1 LVGFGLESID
11 IIGVALRRSS
21 AHWLGA
27 LGTLQ
32 YRNCQSKP
40 SFCKDQENFTYIPS
54 AISTNESL
62 GSQLCVDLARCINHL
77 SRVLDDHTRTLVI
90 DTSDLLLEEELAT
103 IVGKGVNDFEGL
115 LTMDKLVTVIRRD
128 TRGRLASSTLSI
140 VVDIGTIT
148 LHLENDRIER
158 KSSEVGI

>member
-1 LVGFGLESID
+1 LG
-11 IIGVALRRSS
+11 
-21 AHWLGA
+21 GA
-27 LGTLQ
+27 LLTGLGPLGPYNTETF
-32 YRNCQSKP
+32 NP
-40 SFCKDQENFTYIPS
+40 NHPFCKDQGDFTYIPT

-103 IVGKGVNDFEGL
+103 IVGKGVDDFEGL

-140 VVDIGTIT
+140 IVDIGTIT
-148 LHLENDRIER
+148 LHLENDRIEG